1 MKHDN
6 WIDDLQKRMA
16 QHQEPVETDLWTGIE
31 KQLTNPPY
39 TKHATHISLWR
50 RYAAA
55 AVICIALV
63 GGAAYVLFHQQ
74 TSTPSLAVQTSQQPS
89 ASANQQT
96 YMESK
101 ATSTAQGQQPTT
113 ALTPLIETTVTST
126 GQSSV
131 AASPTKQQA
140 QPEETLLANVSKDVA
155 SADNRGTSQ
164 PSIETF
170 SSAEPATQQ
179 PNTQAQSATTTPTAQ
194 ATNKQVAQRSRT
206 YATHHHTT
214 TSGHNSTLSM
224 NLYASNALMSYS
236 TSNPIHAAQPV
247 MMYNDYFMSK
257 AYTLFADDVS
267 PILNQTHEEVV
278 HHQPIS
284 LGLSFSVP
292 LHSRLSVSTGV
303 VYTKLQSDFI
313 QTMGTTRF
321 TTQQSLHYVGV
332 PLNISYAFWQNKHL
346 RTYVMAGGQVDFNVK
361 AQNTKEG
368 VTQDIKKT
376 AQQWSTQAALGIQY
390 NVTPHLG
397 AYLEPGLKYYIPQH
411 QPLNTYWKDKPL
423 QFNLQ
428 IGVRWQY

>member
-55 AVICIALV
+55 AVICIALL

-74 TSTPSLAVQTSQQPS
+74 TSTPSLAVQTSRQPS
-89 ASANQQT
+89 ANANQQT

-101 ATSTAQGQQPTT
+101 ATSMAQEQQPTT
-113 ALTPLIETTVTST
+113 ALTPLIATTVSNT
-126 GQSSV
+126 GQSTA
-131 AASPTKQQA
+131 AASQA
-140 QPEETLLANVSKDVA
+140 KLQTQREETLLANVSKDVA
-155 SADNRGTSQ
+155 SADNSATSQ
-164 PSIETF
+164 PSVETY

-194 ATNKQVAQRSRT
+194 ATDKQVAQRSRT

-214 TSGHNSTLSM
+214 TLGHNSTLSM
-224 NLYASNALMSYS
+224 NLYASNALMNYS

-321 TTQQSLHYVGV
+321 TTQQTLHYVGV

-346 RTYVMAGGQVDFNVK
+346 RTYAMAGGQVDFNVK

>member
-16 QHQEPVETDLWTGIE
+16 QHQEPVETDLWASIE

-39 TKHATHISLWR
+39 TKRATHISLWR

-55 AVICIALV
+55 AVICIALL

-74 TSTPSLAVQTSQQPS
+74 TSTPSLAIQTSQQPS
-89 ASANQQT
+89 ASANPQT
-96 YMESK
+96 YMEPK
-101 ATSTAQGQQPTT
+101 ATSTAHEQQSTT
-113 ALTPLIETTVTST
+113 AFTPWGATAATNT

-131 AASPTKQQA
+131 AASQAKQQT
-140 QPEETLLANVSKDVA
+140 QREETLLANVSKDVA
-155 SADNRGTSQ
+155 SANNGDTSL
-164 PSIETF
+164 PSIETY

-179 PNTQAQSATTTPTAQ
+179 PNTQAQSATSTPTAQ
-194 ATNKQVAQRSRT
+194 ATDKQAAQRSRT

-214 TSGHNSTLSM
+214 TSGHKSTLSM
-224 NLYASNALMSYS
+224 NLYASNALMNYS

-247 MMYNDYFMSK
+247 MMHNVYFMSK
-257 AYTLFADDVS
+257 ANTFFTDDVS
-267 PILNQTHEEVV
+267 PILNQTHEEVI

-292 LHSRLSVSTGV
+292 LQPRLSISTGV

-313 QTMGTTRF
+313 QTMGTTCF
-321 TTQQSLHYVGV
+321 TTQQTLHYVGV
-332 PLNISYAFWQNKHL
+332 PLNISYSLWQNKHL
-346 RTYVMAGGQVDFNVK
+346 RTYAMAGGQVDFNVK

-390 NVTPHLG
+390 NVTPHL
-397 AYLEPGLKYYIPQH
+397 AAR
-411 QPLNTYWKDKPL
+411 T
-423 QFNLQ
+423 
-428 IGVRWQY
+428 